1 MGWVVWF
8 LSGEFFNFCSSYV
21 NSVQLFLFVSFY
33 WWLPCFCLPC
43 KQALG
48 RTCLMQKR
56 KRKKPHMG
64 ALGSQRLFNMYN
76 KWHWLGLFHIWWEH
90 SIFFPV
96 YCFFF
101 FFPTL
106 FLLPVFEPCHFFSRF
121 PSTWVILPSDGICA
135 WRSLKKLFLFFSLLW
150 SAGFG
155 TAELRVENL
164 VFS

>member
-8 LSGEFFNFCSSYV
+8 SFGEFLNFCSSYV
-21 NSVQLFLFVSFY
+21 KSVQLFLFVSFY
-33 WWLPCFCLPC
+33 WRLPCFCLSC

-121 PSTWVILPSDGICA
+121 PSRRVIIPSDGICA
-135 WRSLKKLFLFFSLLW
+135 WRSLKNFSYFLASFDLLVLEQQ
-150 SAGFG
+150 SSGLK
-155 TAELRVENL
+155 T
-164 VFS
+164 